1 MASTTIV
8 HELVFE
14 TPDRNRGQIVTY
26 SYATTKSGAKIE
38 ERHDGS
44 DQSLHYYW
52 VKSGRRLTET
62 ELARYGLV
70 ERN

>member
-1 MASTTIV
+1 MTTT

-44 DQSLHYYW
+44 DGSLHYYW
-52 VKSGRRLTET
+52 VKSGRRLTEA
-62 ELARYGLV
+62 ELARYSLT
-70 ERN
+70 ERD